1 MTTEVTLMANI
12 PALAKSGQ
20 TLHFAAKPKER
31 KALSVRI
38 EVPELLKFEADF
50 SAEKEGPGIYL
61 VKGKVQAEMV
71 QTCVR
76 TLEPIKTSIHQAFSI
91 TFMAEKDY
99 SDYLE
104 EGEQREIADIEVL
117 CGEEVNLGEIA
128 VQYLSLFVDRYPAAE
143 GTSGEKGVG
152 RKPGL
157 ESGDSHI
164 EAASP
169 FAILKKLDKKG

>member
-1 MTTEVTLMANI
+1 MTTEVTLMADI

-20 TLHFAAKPKER
+20 TLHFAIKPKER
-31 KALSVRI
+31 KVLSVRI

-50 SAEKEGPGIYL
+50 TASRQAPGIYL

-76 TLEPIKTSIHQAFSI
+76 TLEPIKTSVDKAFSI
-91 TFMAEKDY
+91 TFMAERIY
-99 SDYLE
+99 ANYLE
-104 EGEQREIADIEVL
+104 EVEEGEIEDIEML
-117 CGEEVNLGEIA
+117 TDQEVNLGEIA

-143 GTSGEKGVG
+143 GAPEEKDLGH
-152 RKPGL
+152 KATL
-157 ESGDSHI
+157 QSEDSHI
-164 EAASP
+164 EATSP

>member
-1 MTTEVTLMANI
+1 MTTEVTLMADI

-31 KALSVRI
+31 KVLSARI

-50 SAEKEGPGIYL
+50 TASRQTPGIYL

-76 TLEPIKTSIHQAFSI
+76 TLEPVKTSINQAFSL

-99 SDYLE
+99 SDYLQQAE
-104 EGEQREIADIEVL
+104 EREIADIEVL

-128 VQYLSLFVDRYPAAE
+128 VQYLSLFVDRFPAAE
-143 GTSGEKGVG
+143 GAPEEKDLGH
-152 RKPGL
+152 KPGF